1 MEELNPKLVELWEK
15 VKKARKYFW
24 YTQVE
29 LAKET
34 WIDRTYISMI
44 EKWAT
49 NPSYLKVKKL
59 EEVLGDK
66 F

>member
-1 MEELNPKLVELWEK
+1 MEKLNPELVELWK
-15 VKKARKYFW
+15 RVKKARKELS

-44 EKWAT
+44 ESWIT
-49 NPSYLKVKKL
+49 NPSYLKLKKL
-59 EEVLGDK
+59 EEVLGGK